1 MRPRNLEEYSGQQHL
16 LGPGKPLRV
25 QIERDDPSS
34 MILWG
39 PPGSGKTTL
48 AKIIAET
55 TQASFIEFSAVMSG
69 IKEIKQVMV
78 AAAQA
83 AEMHSRTILFVDEI
97 HRFNKAQ
104 QDAFLPYVERG
115 TIRLIGATTE
125 NPSFEII
132 SALLSR
138 CRVYVL
144 HPLSEEHIA
153 HLLRRALEDTERG
166 LGSLNL
172 TADDD
177 ALALIAS
184 YSSGDCRAA
193 YNTLEVA
200 AQLAQDSNSRSP
212 YPKNLGVTGRHSKE
226 GTVSGHDFSP
236 FETPETQDGNES
248 GHDFSPSETPEP
260 QDGNESG
267 HDMPGSN
274 TTGLCRADAA
284 SLPETARLNERNE
297 SGHDMPGSNTTGL
310 CRADASSIPE
320 TARLNE
326 RNESG
331 HDFSRADR
339 VQFDDRALAPEA
351 QPQPRNRITKEIAT
365 EAVQQRVLMY
375 DKNGEE
381 HYNLISALHKSVRN
395 SDPDAALYWLARM
408 FAAGE
413 DPLYLARRVVRMA
426 VEDIGLAAPEALNL
440 CLSAKEAIDFLG
452 SPEGDLALAE
462 AVVYLCLAPKSN
474 SVYTAYS
481 AVQAEIEQTRQ
492 EPVPLHLRN
501 APTRLMKELEYGKG
515 YLYAHDEEGKVAD
528 MDCLPDSL
536 RGRTYYKPT
545 QEGREKLLAQRLDAI
560 RNLRLRKHGGD

>member
-1 MRPRNLEEYSGQQHL
+1 MSLFDGEPEGPKGTPRSAPLAERMRPRSLEELSGQEHL
-16 LGPGKPLRV
+16 VGLGKPLRI
-25 QIERDDPSS
+25 QIERDDSGS

-39 PPGSGKTTL
+39 PPGVGKTTL

-55 TQASFIEFSAVMSG
+55 TKASFIEFSAVMSG

-78 AAAQA
+78 TAAQA
-83 AEMHSRTILFVDEI
+83 SQMHSRTILFVDEI

-144 HPLSEEHIA
+144 EPLSEEQIA
-153 HLLRRALEDTERG
+153 SLLRRAIEDRERG
-166 LGSLNL
+166 LGALEL

-177 ALALIAS
+177 ALRLIAS
-184 YSSGDCRAA
+184 YSSGDCRNA

-200 AQLAQDSNSRSP
+200 AQLVAKED
-212 YPKNLGVTGRHSKE
+212 KHISK
-226 GTVSGHDFSP
+226 
-236 FETPETQDGNES
+236 
-248 GHDFSPSETPEP
+248 
-260 QDGNESG
+260 
-267 HDMPGSN
+267 
-274 TTGLCRADAA
+274 AIA
-284 SLPETARLNERNE
+284 S
-297 SGHDMPGSNTTGL
+297 
-310 CRADASSIPE
+310 
-320 TARLNE
+320 
-326 RNESG
+326 
-331 HDFSRADR
+331 
-339 VQFDDRALAPEA
+339 
-351 QPQPRNRITKEIAT
+351 

-375 DKNGEE
+375 DKSGEE

-395 SDPDAALYWLARM
+395 SDPNAALYWLGRM

-440 CLSAKEAIDFLG
+440 CLSAKQAMEFLG

-462 AVVYLCLAPKSN
+462 AVVYLSLAPKSN
-474 SVYTAYS
+474 SVYTAYG
-481 AVQAEIEQTRQ
+481 AVQQEIEQTRQ

-515 YLYAHDEEGKVAD
+515 YRYAHDEEGRVAD

-536 RGRTYYKPT
+536 RGRSYYKPT
-545 QEGREKLLAQRLDAI
+545 QEGREKLLAQRMEDI
-560 RNLRLRKHGGD
+560 RKIKADKHGS

>member
-1 MRPRNLEEYSGQQHL
+1 MSLFDHEPEGPRGTVRTAPLAERMRPRTLEEYSGQEHL

-25 QIERDDPSS
+25 QIERDRLEDSGSGS

-39 PPGSGKTTL
+39 PPGVGKTTL

-55 TQASFIEFSAVMSG
+55 TQASAGVPGDRSSSLGWNFIEFSAVMSG
-69 IKEIKQVMV
+69 IKEIKQVMT

-83 AEMHSRTILFVDEI
+83 SEMHSRTILFVDEI

-115 TIRLIGATTE
+115 VIRLIGATTE

-144 HPLSEEHIA
+144 EPLSEARITT
-153 HLLRRALEDTERG
+153 LLRKALEDRERG
-166 LGSLNL
+166 LGAQEI

-177 ALALIAS
+177 ALQLIAS
-184 YSSGDCRAA
+184 YSSGDCRSA

-200 AQLAQDSNSRSP
+200 AQLASE
-212 YPKNLGVTGRHSKE
+212 GARH
-226 GTVSGHDFSP
+226 
-236 FETPETQDGNES
+236 
-248 GHDFSPSETPEP
+248 
-260 QDGNESG
+260 
-267 HDMPGSN
+267 
-274 TTGLCRADAA
+274 
-284 SLPETARLNERNE
+284 
-297 SGHDMPGSNTTGL
+297 
-310 CRADASSIPE
+310 I
-320 TARLNE
+320 
-326 RNESG
+326 
-331 HDFSRADR
+331 DR
-339 VQFDDRALAPEA
+339 P
-351 QPQPRNRITKEIAT
+351 IAV

-375 DKNGEE
+375 DKSGEE

-440 CLSAKEAIDFLG
+440 CLSAKLAMEFLG

-462 AVVYLCLAPKSN
+462 AVVYLALAPKSN
-474 SVYTAYS
+474 SVYTAWG
-481 AVQAEIEQTRQ
+481 AVQGEIEHTRQ
-492 EPVPLHLRN
+492 EPVPMHLRN
-501 APTRLMKELEYGKG
+501 APTKLMKELDYGKG
-515 YLYAHDEEGKVAD
+515 YLYAHDEEGKVAN
-528 MDCLPDSL
+528 MDCLPGSL
-536 RGRTYYKPT
+536 KGRSYYQPT
-545 QEGREKLLAQRLDAI
+545 QEGREKLLAQRMEEI
-560 RNLRLRKHGGD
+560 RRIRAAKHPKA